1 MNEVQ
6 IIIEQQEIN
15 INDIVDMFISE
26 HRLKIDIEIAELVK
40 QIPTKEMLDN
50 CLKNDFKTANQ
61 DTIDFFIN
69 KGYNIELITDNRT
82 KLVDFF
88 YMGTNKKIGSTLCF
102 LMIEN
107 KGDIS
112 HLTFNDTT
120 VYTTYNE
127 LNLIHT
133 SINNTITDLHAKKG
147 KIDDK
152 KQDILAE
159 ITKMK
164 LKNSVEGREFL
175 ESLNII

>member
-1 MNEVQ
+1 
-6 IIIEQQEIN
+6 
-15 INDIVDMFISE
+15 
-26 HRLKIDIEIAELVK
+26 
-40 QIPTKEMLDN
+40 
-50 CLKNDFKTANQ
+50 
-61 DTIDFFIN
+61 
-69 KGYNIELITDNRT
+69 
-82 KLVDFF
+82 
-88 YMGTNKKIGSTLCF
+88 
-102 LMIEN
+102 MIEN

-120 VYTTYNE
+120 VYTTYND
-127 LNLIHT
+127 LMLIHT